1 MQTSSTKGKIF
12 TEFFWYFAEYVA
24 SLEKEVQKLK
34 HEKRDLAEKVA
45 VAEKFGRLAM
55 QPPPDSE
62 PILAEVKDSNVKN
75 HIHSLNDM
83 LGKLFSWQ
91 LLCP

>member
-1 MQTSSTKGKIF
+1 M
-12 TEFFWYFAEYVA
+12 A
-24 SLEKEVQKLK
+24 SLEKEIQQLK

-45 VAEKFGRLAM
+45 VAEKFGRLAV

-62 PILAEVKDSNVKN
+62 HILAKVKDSNVKN

-83 LGKLFSWQ
+83 LGKLFRWQ
-91 LLCP
+91 LLWP